1 MKGLLA
7 TSTRALSTQCEQFP
21 IGERCFVPQQD
32 HGSILV
38 ALPPSPL
45 LAGLS
50 HVLGVLE
57 VPYVVSLSWTP
68 ELLASISLLVCD
80 DLRHGELDGRID
92 ELTRTVLFSDSSPA
106 ESDALAVLSPSAS
119 TATLL
124 DLASGWVN
132 EFVHSPLSTREREIL
147 GLVSQ
152 GFSNEEIANACYV
165 STATVKTHL
174 LRSFRKL
181 GVSDRAAAVYKAVKL
196 GLIV

>member
-1 MKGLLA
+1 M
-7 TSTRALSTQCEQFP
+7 
-21 IGERCFVPQQD
+21 PQQ
-32 HGSILV
+32 GFGTMLI

-57 VPYVVSLSWTP
+57 VPYVVSLNWTP
-68 ELLASISLLVCD
+68 ELLSLTSLLVCD
-80 DLRHGELDGRID
+80 DLRHSELKGLISPA
-92 ELTRTVLFSDSSPA
+92 TRTVLFSESNPGQ
-106 ESDALAVLSPSAS
+106 SDALAVLSPSAS
-119 TATLL
+119 SATLL

-132 EFVHSPLSTREREIL
+132 EFVHSPLSAREREIL

-152 GFSNEEIANACYV
+152 GLSNEEIANVCFV